1 MSPAVLRA
9 IFGSCLS
16 LGLVDLAWLDS
27 NAARLKTDGNWE
39 LLTRPAP
46 AAPAPTPAPAP
57 APPPKVVAREEP
69 PPVVTREI
77 ARPQPEDP
85 PVKVEPATSCTVQ
98 FERSASAI
106 PPGQLANLAPIAQAI
121 KNDPR
126 VIARITGHADR
137 MLWKGNRGSNLS
149 LSDDRAL
156 AVARAL
162 GQLGVPPDRIKRAA
176 LGDTRPV
183 DDRAT
188 EDAYRRNRR
197 VEVRIETTGER

>member
-27 NAARLKTDGNWE
+27 NAARLKNDGNWE

-46 AAPAPTPAPAP
+46 AAPAAP
-57 APPPKVVAREEP
+57 APPPVPAPKPIAVEEL
-69 PPVVTREI
+69 PPVVTREV
-77 ARPQPEDP
+77 AQAQPEEQ

-106 PPGQLANLAPIAQAI
+106 APDQLANLSAIAHAI
-121 KNDPR
+121 KNDR
-126 VIARITGHADR
+126 RAIARITGHADR

-149 LSDDRAL
+149 ISDDRAL

-188 EDAYRRNRR
+188 EEAYRRNRR
-197 VEVRIETTGER
+197 VEVRIETTGDR